1 MQISQGKSQ
10 TLSTL
15 NESCL
20 WFFKY
25 WLSRILISGVF
36 WLIHL
41 MTNRTKIKY
50 QYLVRQFI
58 DSNLLQCEVT
68 IKLKTFRCD
77 FVFQIL
83 SEIRFEISLQTRI
96 EFTLQSYWVGGFAL
110 KWDISENSPC
120 EVFKIDLVSFSQF
133 EFDTSSYS
141 ESSAKFALRIRC
153 EHAYNSLCEVTE

>member
-20 WFFKY
+20 WFVKY
-25 WLSRILISGVF
+25 WLSRIHISGVF

-58 DSNLLQCEVT
+58 NSNLLQCEVT

-77 FVFQIL
+77 FVFRIL
-83 SEIRFEISLQTRI
+83 SEIRFENSLRTRI
-96 EFTLQSYWVGGFAL
+96 ELTLRSYWVGWYAS
-110 KWDISENSPC
+110 KWEVSENFLW
-120 EVFKIDLVSFSQF
+120 EYFKITLIPFLQF
-133 EFDTSSYS
+133 EFDANSQS
-141 ESSAKFALRIRC
+141 ESSTKVTLRIRC
-153 EHAYNSLCEVTE
+153 ERT